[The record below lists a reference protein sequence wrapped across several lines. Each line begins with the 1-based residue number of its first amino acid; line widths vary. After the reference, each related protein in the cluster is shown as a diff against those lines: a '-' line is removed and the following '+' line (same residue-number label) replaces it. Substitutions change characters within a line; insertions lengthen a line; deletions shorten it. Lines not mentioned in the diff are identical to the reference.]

1 VASKHSGGIEEE
13 RLTLKSKESLPSK
26 APIIKREVNLK
37 IDPESLN
44 WLETELNRIRYGEVG
59 LIFILHDGRI
69 TKRKKILE
77 IKEQEDLT
85 NMHDDI

>member
-1 VASKHSGGIEEE
+1 MGGIPAAADGYASRAGEEE
-13 RLTLKSKESLPSK
+13 
-26 APIIKREVNLK
+26 VK

>member
-1 VASKHSGGIEEE
+1 MGGISTAAGGYAGGAGEEE
-13 RLTLKSKESLPSK
+13 
-26 APIIKREVNLK
+26 VK

-44 WLETELNRIRYGEVG
+44 WLETELSRIRYGEVG

-85 NMHDDI
+85 DSHGNV

>member
-1 VASKHSGGIEEE
+1 
-13 RLTLKSKESLPSK
+13 
-26 APIIKREVNLK
+26 LK

-44 WLETELNRIRYGEVG
+44 WLEAQLDKIQYGEVG

-85 NMHDDI
+85 ISNGNE

>member
-1 VASKHSGGIEEE
+1 V
-13 RLTLKSKESLPSK
+13 
-26 APIIKREVNLK
+26 K
-37 IDPESLN
+37 IDPESLS
-44 WLETELNRIRYGEVG
+44 WLETELNRVRYGEVG

-85 NMHDDI
+85 DSHGNV

>member
-1 VASKHSGGIEEE
+1 
-13 RLTLKSKESLPSK
+13 
-26 APIIKREVNLK
+26 LK

-44 WLETELNRIRYGEVG
+44 WLETQLDKIQYGEVG
-59 LIFILHDGRI
+59 LIFILHNGRI

-85 NMHDDI
+85 QNGENL

>member
-1 VASKHSGGIEEE
+1 MKVDS
-13 RLTLKSKESLPSK
+13 
-26 APIIKREVNLK
+26 
-37 IDPESLN
+37 ESLN

-59 LIFILHDGRI
+59 LIFILHNGKI

-85 NMHDDI
+85 NMNEKE

>member
-1 VASKHSGGIEEE
+1 M
-13 RLTLKSKESLPSK
+13 
-26 APIIKREVNLK
+26 K

-44 WLETELNRIRYGEVG
+44 WLETELNRVRYGEVG

-85 NMHDDI
+85 NTHDDI

>member
-1 VASKHSGGIEEE
+1 V
-13 RLTLKSKESLPSK
+13 
-26 APIIKREVNLK
+26 K

-85 NMHDDI
+85 NMHDDV

>member
-1 VASKHSGGIEEE
+1 M
-13 RLTLKSKESLPSK
+13 
-26 APIIKREVNLK
+26 K

-44 WLETELNRIRYGEVG
+44 WLEMELDKIRYGEVG
-59 LIFILHDGRI
+59 LIFIIHDGRI

-85 NMHDDI
+85 DYKENA

>member
-1 VASKHSGGIEEE
+1 MAKTPQDIEFE
-13 RLTLKSKESLPSK
+13 KKQ
-26 APIIKREVNLK
+26 
-37 IDPESLN
+37 IDPESLS
-44 WLETELNRIRYGEVG
+44 WLETEINRVRYGEVG

-85 NMHDDI
+85 KDEENV

>member
-1 VASKHSGGIEEE
+1 M
-13 RLTLKSKESLPSK
+13 
-26 APIIKREVNLK
+26 K

-44 WLETELNRIRYGEVG
+44 WLETELSRIRYGEVG

-85 NMHDDI
+85 DSHGNV

>member
-1 VASKHSGGIEEE
+1 
-13 RLTLKSKESLPSK
+13 
-26 APIIKREVNLK
+26 LK
-37 IDPESLN
+37 IDQESLS
-44 WLETELNRIRYGEVG
+44 WLESQLDKIQYGEVG

-85 NMHDDI
+85 KNGEDV